1 MASEIVVTVG
11 ADTTQLEKGLQ
22 DVAKQGSKAST
33 QATSFASI
41 LGRAYGIGQML
52 MSAIMPI
59 FDFMMKYAEKARELR
74 NISVATGVPT
84 EQLQKW
90 NVVAQNAGMSL
101 STLSHSMAEFNKKMG
116 DAKIRGSEANAAL
129 TKLGFGM
136 KDIGKES
143 LRYQD
148 ALYALADAH
157 KAGTDNATLMHY
169 GTQLFGSS
177 FEQMLPLVKQ
187 GSGELKKQLE
197 NVATA
202 EEENA
207 RGAARFADMMTRVG
221 AILESVFIDIVG
233 TMQNLGEGLA
243 DAIDNFANSLW
254 YNFKGWFGN
263 REQMLK
269 DAADATYRN
278 RSSGHTAEE
287 DKQYYEDLAWRYS
300 MGDDEKEIFLDRIK
314 ELQGGADGKKLSPLG
329 LSEAQGASSLQQMG
343 GGDIAS
349 AIAFTPMERIATAT
363 EQTAANT
370 DPKNAPQTVQGDPQM
385 GSKIALGF

>member
-22 DVAKQGSKAST
+22 EVSKQGSKASS

-41 LGRAYGIGQML
+41 LGRAYGMGQML
-52 MSAIMPI
+52 MSVITPI

-74 NISVATGVPT
+74 NMSVATGMPT

-116 DAKIRGSEANAAL
+116 EAKIRGSEANAAL
-129 TKLGFGM
+129 TKLGFGL

-143 LRYQD
+143 LRYED

-187 GSGELKKQLE
+187 GSGELKKQLG

-207 RGAARFADMMTRVG
+207 RGAARFADMMGRTG
-221 AILESVFIDIVG
+221 AYLEAIFIDIVG
-233 TMQNLGEGLA
+233 IMHNLGEGLA
-243 DAIDNFANSLW
+243 DAIDNFANSIW
-254 YNFKGWFGN
+254 YNLKGWFGN

-269 DAADATYRN
+269 DAAEATYRN
-278 RSSGHTAEE
+278 RSAGHTEE
-287 DKQYYEDLAWRYS
+287 ENKQYYEDLAWRYS
-300 MGDDEKEIFLDRIK
+300 MGDDEKKIFLDRIK
-314 ELQGGADGKKLSPLG
+314 ELEGGNGKKLSPLG

-343 GGDIAS
+343 GGDIVS
-349 AIAFTPMERIATAT
+349 AIAFTPLERIATAT

-370 DPKNAPQTVQGDPQM
+370 DPKNAPQAVQGDPQM
-385 GSKIALGF
+385 GSKIPLGF